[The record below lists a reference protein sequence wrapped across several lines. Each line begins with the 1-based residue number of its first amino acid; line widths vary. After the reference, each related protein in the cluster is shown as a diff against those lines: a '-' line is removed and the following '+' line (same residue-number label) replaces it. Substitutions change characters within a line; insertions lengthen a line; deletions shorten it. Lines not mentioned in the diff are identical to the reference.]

1 VVIGVLP
8 QSFQF
13 PDRQTQAWIPPRLA
27 RDGPGSRAAVVA
39 RLADGVSLEAA
50 AAEALPLV
58 RRILAGQPNS
68 DGATYELVSEHGEIV
83 NPVRPAL
90 LVLLSG
96 VGLVLLIACVNV
108 ANLVL
113 ARTAAKQREIA
124 IRRALGAGRSRLI
137 RYLLTESVTL
147 GLLGGLAGVVLAMV
161 GIPSLKALATTVPR
175 LDLGNQLSF
184 PRLDDVRIDGTVLG
198 FSIAVALVT
207 GVSFGLLP
215 ALRHARSGPAEVLR
229 GSAVNGVPAMGF
241 GRRTSVQGMLVVAQI
256 GLAMV
261 LLTGGALLLKSFV
274 NLSSVDAGYDP
285 NQVLTFQVA
294 TPTEKYPPTRLL
306 PFAADVAERVRSVPG
321 VVGAAYANQLPMVD
335 IVNSFPL
342 RATPFTPTPEMPR
355 LPPTAGAPD
364 VRLVSGG
371 YLDVMRIR
379 VLAGRGLSE
388 ADGAGRRRVLVINEA
403 LARRDFADRSPIG
416 QIVYVGPDP
425 NPWEIV
431 GVVAN
436 VRQFGLG
443 LEAQPQ
449 FFVNLQQW
457 TLPALVFPVGAYFA
471 VRTVGDPM
479 SIVAQIRAIVRQVDP
494 EAVVFYVAPMDEVV
508 SSTLTRPRLY
518 TVLLALFSIVGVGLS
533 VIGIYGVMAY
543 AVAQG
548 TREIGIRIALGA
560 QQVEVL
566 RLVLREGFL
575 LTAIGLSLGLAGA
588 ALFTR
593 YLKGLLYGL
602 EPLDPG
608 TFAGVAVLFAA
619 VAALA
624 ALIPARRA
632 MRIDPLVALRTE

>member
-1 VVIGVLP
+1 
-8 QSFQF
+8 
-13 PDRQTQAWIPPRLA
+13 
-27 RDGPGSRAAVVA
+27 
-39 RLADGVSLEAA
+39 
-50 AAEALPLV
+50 
-58 RRILAGQPNS
+58 
-68 DGATYELVSEHGEIV
+68 
-83 NPVRPAL
+83 
-90 LVLLSG
+90 
-96 VGLVLLIACVNV
+96 
-108 ANLVL
+108 
-113 ARTAAKQREIA
+113 
-124 IRRALGAGRSRLI
+124 
-137 RYLLTESVTL
+137 
-147 GLLGGLAGVVLAMV
+147 
-161 GIPSLKALATTVPR
+161 
-175 LDLGNQLSF
+175 
-184 PRLDDVRIDGTVLG
+184 
-198 FSIAVALVT
+198 
-207 GVSFGLLP
+207 
-215 ALRHARSGPAEVLR
+215 
-229 GSAVNGVPAMGF
+229 
-241 GRRTSVQGMLVVAQI
+241 
-256 GLAMV
+256 
-261 LLTGGALLLKSFV
+261 
-274 NLSSVDAGYDP
+274 
-285 NQVLTFQVA
+285 
-294 TPTEKYPPTRLL
+294 
-306 PFAADVAERVRSVPG
+306 
-321 VVGAAYANQLPMVD
+321 MVD

-355 LPPTAGAPD
+355 LPATAGAPD

-471 VRTVGDPM
+471 VRTVVDPM